1 MGTVLSVFARDVE
14 WKIFMSIMLQEIYEQ
29 PQAVAR
35 AVERGYNPISAL
47 VRELRERDIR
57 HVVIAARGTSDNAA
71 TYAKYMLEILVG
83 VPVALAAPSVY
94 TLYNANVQ
102 LAGSLV
108 LGISQSGQAT
118 DVVQTLSAA
127 RAAGA
132 LTACITNVEGSPIT
146 EVSDYTLTCQAGDEK
161 AVAATKTYTTALALV
176 ALFAGLWANH
186 QGVLDALRLVPDQMV
201 SVLELE
207 EPIAAGVE
215 RYRYM
220 HECAVLAR
228 GLNQATALE
237 AALKMTETSY
247 LVAKPYSG
255 ADFLHGPIAMVSEG
269 FPCLLYAPDGRT
281 YPSMVELALKLR
293 ERAAEMVIIAHSPE
307 ILELATRPLHVAVEV
322 DELLSPLL
330 YILPGQ
336 LWACFLA
343 KTRGH
348 NPDKPRG
355 LSKVTLT
362 R

>member
-1 MGTVLSVFARDVE
+1 
-14 WKIFMSIMLQEIYEQ
+14 MSIMLDEIYEQ
-29 PQAVAR
+29 PQAVA
-35 AVERGYNPISAL
+35 SAL
-47 VRELRERDIR
+47 ERESANVATLVNELREREVR

-71 TYAKYMLEILVG
+71 TYAKYLIEIVCG

-94 TLYNANVQ
+94 TLYDASPNLSGA
-102 LAGSLV
+102 LV
-108 LGISQSGQAT
+108 IGISQSGQAT
-118 DVVQTLSAA
+118 DVVQTLSSA

-132 LTACITNVEGSPIT
+132 LTACITNVDGSPIT
-146 EVSDYTLTCQAGDEK
+146 AVSDHVLLCHAGEER

-176 ALFAGLWANH
+176 ALLAGSWVNH
-186 QGVLDALRLVPDQMV
+186 SGILDGLRAVPDQIRAT
-201 SVLELE
+201 LALDET
-207 EPIAAGVE
+207 IARAVE
-215 RYRYM
+215 RYRYIQ
-220 HECAVLAR
+220 ECAVLAR
-228 GLNQATALE
+228 GLNQCTALE

-269 FPCLLYAPDGRT
+269 FPCFLYVPDGRA

-293 ERAAEMVIIAHSPE
+293 ERSAELIVCAHSEE
-307 ILELATRPLHVAVEV
+307 ILALANKPLKLPVAI

-330 YILPGQ
+330 YIVPGQ
-336 LWACFLA
+336 MWAYYLA
-343 KTRGH
+343 RTRGQ